1 MYLSTKTASLLGLQ
15 PFEDTS
21 PINLQPNVSQEDIET
36 ALRAI
41 YRQVLGN
48 AYIMESERPTA
59 IESHLRSQQIGVC
72 EFVRRL
78 AKSDLYRSRF
88 FENCP
93 RYRAIELNFK
103 HLLGRAPENYAEMVE
118 HSNILD
124 RRGFEADIDS
134 YLDSDEYQN
143 AFGENIVP
151 YYRGHKTRTGYD
163 IVGFP
168 NLFQLLRGPSG
179 SDKASAKGI
188 HSQLAESVIAQKAK
202 PVVFPSNVWSYNGQT
217 DTAKLLRASVTPT
230 AFSSPVRS
238 PQPASVPSDLLPECR
253 GRDREIDKLQQKLNE
268 LKPAARFVESRSLR
282 WAGYTSVGSEDSS
295 AELTDLLAKLNDTD
309 LDRLEAT
316 SEIER
321 YAETQK
327 AAIAALQREID
338 RTRSLALLGE
348 SQLGKWRNRTFV

>member
-1 MYLSTKTASLLGLQ
+1 MYLSAKTASLLGLQ
-15 PFEDTS
+15 PFEDAS
-21 PINLQPNVSQEDIET
+21 PLDLQPNASQEDIET

-48 AYIMESERPTA
+48 AYVMESERPIA
-59 IESHLRSQQIGVC
+59 IESQLQSQQISVR
-72 EFVRRL
+72 EFVRQL
-78 AKSDLYRSRF
+78 AKSCLYRSRF

-103 HLLGRAPENYAEMVE
+103 HLLGRAPENYTEMVE

-124 RRGFEADIDS
+124 REGFEAEIDS
-134 YLDSDEYQN
+134 YLDSDEYQD

-151 YYRGHKTRTGYD
+151 YYRGHKTRTGYG

-188 HSQLAESVIAQKAK
+188 HPQLAESIIAQKPE
-202 PVVFPSNVWSYNGQT
+202 PVVLPSTVWSYKGQT
-217 DTAKLLRASVTPT
+217 DIEKLLRASMAPT
-230 AFSSPVRS
+230 ALSPLSRS
-238 PQPASVPSDLLPECR
+238 PQPASVPSDLLPECQE
-253 GRDREIDKLQQKLNE
+253 RDREIAELQQKLNE

-282 WAGYTSVGSEDSS
+282 WAGYTSIGSEDSS
-295 AELTDLLAKLNDTD
+295 VELTDLLAKLNDTD

-316 SEIER
+316 SEIEG